1 MSSSYGITDTFEKIH
16 AQVFDNTI
24 IPVIMEMLRIFP
36 DSIVIASGLY
46 ALITLSYPYGVFFGS
61 MLEATLLF
69 RGINWF
75 SKYTGAVGTNFSNS
89 DMYSERCRTGFANPG
104 STVIGLSMFS
114 DSSVVYPF
122 PSAPIYMLTTAAA
135 YVFTTLNHQSKELE
149 ALGPAYASRY
159 YVSATLLIILIGIF
173 MGFRYISG
181 CDPFGIM
188 MTTIP
193 IGLAVGFLLVRQNIR
208 LLGPTSI
215 NLLGIP
221 LLRNRTADGKKLY
234 VFPK

>member
-1 MSSSYGITDTFEKIH
+1 MSFTVPIENLH
-16 AQVFDNTI
+16 AAIFDKTVV
-24 IPVIMEMLRIFP
+24 PVVMEMMRIFP
-36 DSIVIASGLY
+36 DSIVIASGVY

-61 MLEATLLF
+61 MLEATMIF
-69 RGINWF
+69 RVMNWF
-75 SKYTGAVGTNFSNS
+75 AKYTGAIGTNLTNS
-89 DMYSERCRTGFANPG
+89 DMYREICRTGFSSPSA
-104 STVIGLSMFS
+104 SITGLSMFGE
-114 DSSVVYPF
+114 DSVKYPF

-135 YVFTTLNHQSKELE
+135 YVFTTLNYQSKELS

-159 YVSATLLIILIGIF
+159 YASATLLMILIGIF
-173 MGFRYISG
+173 MSFRYLTG

-188 MTTIP
+188 MATVP
-193 IGLAVGFLLVRQNIR
+193 IGLVVGFLLVRQNIA

-234 VFPK
+234 VCPK

>member
-1 MSSSYGITDTFEKIH
+1 MSTRTDVIEGLHSTI
-16 AQVFDNTI
+16 FDKTI
-24 IPVIMEMLRIFP
+24 IPVVMEMLRIFP

-75 SKYTGAVGTNFSNS
+75 AKYTGAVGTNLTNS
-89 DMYSERCRTGFANPG
+89 DMYSDRCRTGFSNPG
-104 STVIGLSMFS
+104 SSISGLSMFQ
-114 DSSVVYPF
+114 DSSISYPF

-135 YVFTTLNHQSKELE
+135 YVFTTLNYQSKELE

-159 YVSATLLIILIGIF
+159 YVSATLLIIFIGIF
-173 MGFRYISG
+173 MTFRYLFG

-188 MTTIP
+188 LLTIP
-193 IGLAVGFLLVRQNIR
+193 IGLVVGFLLVRQNVG

-234 VFPK
+234 VCPK